1 MLRLCFSSY
10 KKGTTMNTPNKE
22 HSSKNDAVRIPL
34 NKESSYEWWYFDGQ
48 SDDGTAFQLHFQ
60 CPAKSYINSKACVQI
75 RIRKPNGMIISEEL
89 FVDDGDFYA
98 DENSCNVK
106 IGKSTLHGG
115 PSTYEIY
122 ITTGS
127 LSAKLTYENHCQSL
141 SGPDSS
147 DSPLI

>member
-1 MLRLCFSSY
+1 
-10 KKGTTMNTPNKE
+10 MNTPNKE
-22 HSSKNDAVRIPL
+22 NSSKNDAVRIPL

-106 IGKSTLHGG
+106 MALLNKSDFG
-115 PSTYEIY
+115 
-122 ITTGS
+122 
-127 LSAKLTYENHCQSL
+127 
-141 SGPDSS
+141 
-147 DSPLI
+147 